1 MVMSIPTRLWRAW
14 RGKAADVWPL
24 IVLVALADWALKA
37 AAIATHS
44 LISFHTKDIPWHLLP
59 ESFIAV
65 GILVLGIRTR
75 VSRIGVGLCVG
86 GALGNVGELAAFGSV
101 TDFIPVPPGMLA
113 SPADVAIIA
122 GFLLVNVDSF
132 RIVRAIVRS
141 KRAKRLAAADRPL
154 DSVVSTSFG
163 PPRSAAPSRIEAKPA
178 VSARAMSRV
187 PALAALVVGGVLVVA
202 FLADARGTGGYPID
216 VATVCRETENQLR
229 DFDGG
234 YFMAV
239 SFLSEQRSA
248 RLARLKPPAEYRSLQ
263 GVLLASEAQLKIGA
277 AAAQWRADSGDRT
290 HVQGDFIS
298 LRSLEASQELR
309 YQSLGIFGCS
319 N

>member
-1 MVMSIPTRLWRAW
+1 MVMNVSARLARTWLR
-14 RGKAADVWPL
+14 KAADVGPL
-24 IVLVALADWALKA
+24 IMLVALADWGLKA

-44 LISFHTKDIPWHLLP
+44 LISFHAKEIPWQLVP
-59 ESFIAV
+59 ESVIAV

-75 VSRIGVGLCVG
+75 VSRVGVGLCVG
-86 GALGNVGELAAFGSV
+86 GALGNVAELAAFGSV

-113 SPADVAIIA
+113 SPADLAIIA

-141 KRAKRLAAADRPL
+141 KRAKRLAEAHRRLEAA
-154 DSVVSTSFG
+154 VSTSFG
-163 PPRSAAPSRIEAKPA
+163 PPGSQAPSGVEPKHV
-178 VSARAMSRV
+178 VSGATTSRL
-187 PALAALVVGGVLVVA
+187 PALAALLVGAVLVAGV
-202 FLADARGTGGYPID
+202 LADARGTGGYPID
-216 VATVCRETENQLR
+216 VATVCRETENQLAG
-229 DFDGG
+229 FDGG
-234 YFMAV
+234 YFTAV
-239 SFLSEQRSA
+239 SFLSDQRSA

-263 GVLLASEAQLKIGA
+263 SALLASEAQLKVGA
-277 AAAQWRADSGDRT
+277 VAAQWRADSGDMA
-290 HVQGDFIS
+290 HVHGDFIQ